1 MISTTDELSTHPSI
15 VTWQELSCADSG
27 KRKFHTSTLFKDY
40 IITYGGDSGSGELDD
55 IILFD
60 CKKNAW
66 RSVETSEG
74 IPTVRQ
80 GHTACLYQDNTI
92 IIFGGINR
100 AGVLNQTSKLIISQK
115 DEISIE
121 FQNVGTEGNDEIFRY
136 SHSAVIYEDAM
147 WVFAG
152 ADKQRKSTND
162 LFKLDLVNWKWE
174 KCVTTGDIP
183 HKRHF
188 HSAFIQKGKMYI
200 FGGYSTFSEAYS
212 NEIFSLDFATM
223 QWELLV
229 PLGNTISPR
238 SGTSVSQQGDT
249 VYLFGGYTIKGHS
262 SDLFS
267 YNIRENYFEEI
278 LFQSVN
284 PIQKAYHQSIL
295 YRNGLIIWGGKSKK
309 DISSSIFR
317 IDLGE
322 KAIDQDEI
330 SKDFNKPRQSKYINQ
345 MKGMLYN
352 RKLSDVCFEVQGQE
366 FPCHRIVLAARC
378 KYFDNMFSSDWAE
391 AHQSKINI
399 QDINAATFKGFIL
412 NQILLHQ

>member
-1 MISTTDELSTHPSI
+1 VSI
-15 VTWQELSCADSG
+15 V
-27 KRKFHTSTLFKDY
+27 
-40 IITYGGDSGSGELDD
+40 
-55 IILFD
+55 
-60 CKKNAW
+60 
-66 RSVETSEG
+66 
-74 IPTVRQ
+74 
-80 GHTACLYQDNTI
+80 
-92 IIFGGINR
+92 
-100 AGVLNQTSKLIISQK
+100 
-115 DEISIE
+115 
-121 FQNVGTEGNDEIFRY
+121 
-136 SHSAVIYEDAM
+136 IY
-147 WVFAG
+147 
-152 ADKQRKSTND
+152 
-162 LFKLDLVNWKWE
+162 
-174 KCVTTGDIP
+174 P
-183 HKRHF
+183 
-188 HSAFIQKGKMYI
+188 
-200 FGGYSTFSEAYS
+200 
-212 NEIFSLDFATM
+212 ATM

-399 QDINAATFKGFIL
+399 QDINAATFKALIEFIYCDEVKLSEDLALDLLGVSDKYALYDLKHICEEVLAKKISLENFVSRAKISDLFEALILRQAIVEFGIKNMMLLQEKKEL
-412 NQILLHQ
+412 NDLPTEFFIEIIMKLQGKVSKLEDKVKALNKKFYEK